1 MASTGA
7 ELDKPHA
14 VCVPYPAQGHI
25 NPMLKLAKILNH
37 KGFHITFVNTEYNHR
52 RLLKS
57 RGPHGFKNLPS
68 FRFEAIP
75 DGLPPCDAD
84 ATQDIIALC
93 KSTDTTCLGPFREL
107 LAKLNNTCSSKVPPV
122 SCIVSDGSNSYTLT
136 AAQELGIPQVH
147 FWTFAACGTLSYMHY
162 CNLVDKGYIP
172 LKDESY
178 LTNGYLEKTTLD
190 WIPGMKDVRL
200 RDLPSFLKTAN
211 PDDFMLNFI
220 ICKTERSKKYASA
233 IVVNS
238 FEALEKEVLESLQTL
253 VPPVYVIGP
262 LNLLVKHVDDK
273 DLADLGSNLWKE
285 EPKCLEW
292 LDSKKPNSVVYVN
305 FGSIT
310 VMTMNHLIE
319 FAWGLANSQLDF
331 LWIIRPD
338 VVLGEEAI
346 LPPEFLE
353 ETKERGMLA
362 SWCQQE
368 KVLNHPAIGGFLTH
382 SGWNSTLESISNG
395 VPMICW
401 PFFAEQPTNCW
412 FCCTKLGIG
421 MEINNNV
428 KRDEVEALVRELMTG
443 EKGKEMKNKATEWKK
458 LAEEAAAKP
467 AGSSYVNIDKL
478 INEILLSPKHSLVK

>member
-1 MASTGA
+1 MSSTGP

-14 VCVPYPAQGHI
+14 VCIPYPAQGHVSA
-25 NPMLKLAKILNH
+25 MLKLAKILSH
-37 KGFHITFVNTEYNHR
+37 KGFHITFVYTEYNHR

-57 RGPHGFKNLPS
+57 RGPDSLKGLPY
-68 FRFEAIP
+68 FRFETIP

-84 ATQDIIALC
+84 STQDIPPLC
-93 KSTDTTCLGPFREL
+93 ESTTTTCLGPFKEL
-107 LAKLNNTCSSKVPPV
+107 LTKLNDTCSSNVPPV
-122 SCIVSDGSNSYTLT
+122 SCIFSDGCMSFILD
-136 AAQELGIPQVH
+136 AAQDLGIPPVF
-147 FWTFAACGTLSYMHY
+147 FWTYAACGTLGYMHY

-172 LKDESY
+172 LKDESC
-178 LTNGYLEKTTLD
+178 LTNGYLETTLD

-200 RDLPSFLKTAN
+200 RDLPSFLRTAN
-211 PDDFMLNFI
+211 PDDYMIKFTLQEA
-220 ICKTERSKKYASA
+220 ERSKQYASA
-233 IVVNS
+233 IVVNT

-262 LNLLVKHVDDK
+262 LHLLLKHVDDEN
-273 DLADLGSNLWKE
+273 LMDLGSNLWKE

-310 VMTMNHLIE
+310 VMTLNHLIE

-338 VVLGEEAI
+338 IVLGEQAV
-346 LPPEFLE
+346 LPPEFME
-353 ETKERGMLA
+353 ETKERGRLV

-368 KVLNHPAIGGFLTH
+368 QVLNHPAIGGFLTH
-382 SGWNSTLESISNG
+382 SGWNSTLESISSG

-443 EKGKEMKNKATEWKK
+443 EKGKEMKKRALEWKK
-458 LAEEAAAKP
+458 LAEEAVKKP

-478 INEILLSPKHSLVK
+478 INEILLSPKH